1 MGVEC
6 WATTEAEEEHGASPS
21 TEEEPQSLSSAHLCT
36 EQADTPQPREPAHPP
51 GQSSLSPPL
60 PLQVPQQ
67 QQQQPLWGWWY
78 HVPSGRVWFSGCV
91 SQKLELSIAIVT
103 EGHAGR

>member
-36 EQADTPQPREPAHPP
+36 EQADTP
-51 GQSSLSPPL
+51 
-60 PLQVPQQ
+60 
-67 QQQQPLWGWWY
+67 
-78 HVPSGRVWFSGCV
+78 
-91 SQKLELSIAIVT
+91 
-103 EGHAGR
+103 